1 MNEIG
6 CLQGEA
12 IGIQKDGCD
21 ARIHH
26 AGECFTWARLN
37 GSGCREDDYVHGV
50 LFVC

>member
-12 IGIQKDGCD
+12 IGVQKDGFD

-26 AGECFTWARLN
+26 AGKRSTWACLN
-37 GSGCREDDYVHGV
+37 G
-50 LFVC
+50 